1 MSAPAPERKP
11 LTDDLELRK
20 RIAAEAQTDG
30 ATDST
35 PGVRAFQFFLV
46 PLLIV
51 GVCVAVY
58 AGFSYIVVNP
68 RTARDWLD
76 DIKSG
81 GPNTRY
87 HAALQ
92 LSQAIRRMETPD
104 TRLMPEV
111 LALFKATPSEDGGD
125 PDRNRLNMRAY
136 LAICLG
142 SLKDARAS
150 EALLEAART
159 DANIQT
165 RMACLE
171 ALGAIKD
178 PSTISELVKLLDDPD
193 GIVRKY
199 AALNVGAVAEKA
211 GDRTVIAPLK
221 RLLSDPQPDVGWN
234 AALALAYF
242 LGDPSGNDTLMKML
256 DRAYLVE
263 RIRKDDPNARTLV
276 AQALIM
282 ACNSA
287 ARLKDFAFLPALQRL
302 TDDKV
307 EPDGDVRFIAHKAI
321 AMIQG
326 K

>member
-1 MSAPAPERKP
+1 M
-11 LTDDLELRK
+11 TDDLELRK

-30 ATDST
+30 ALAAT
-35 PGVRAFQFFLV
+35 PAVRAFQFFLV

-58 AGFSYIVVNP
+58 AGFSYLVVNP

-104 TRLMPEV
+104 TALTPEI
-111 LALFKATPSEDGGD
+111 LALFKTTPSEDGGD
-125 PDRNRLNMRAY
+125 PDKNRINMKAY
-136 LAICLG
+136 LATCLG

-150 EALLEAART
+150 EALLEAARS
-159 DANIQT
+159 DPHIQT
-165 RMACLE
+165 RAASLE

-178 PSTISELVKLLDDPD
+178 PSTIPDLVKLLDDPD

-221 RLLSDPQPDVGWN
+221 RLLSDPQADVGWN
-234 AALALAYF
+234 AALALGYF
-242 LGDPSGNDTLMKML
+242 LGDPSGNDTLTKML
-256 DRAYLVE
+256 DRAYLGE
-263 RIRKDDPNARTLV
+263 RIRKDDPNAQTLV
-276 AQALIM
+276 AQVQVN
-282 ACNSA
+282 ACNAA
-287 ARLKDFAFLPALQRL
+287 ARLKDPGFLPALRKL

-307 EPDGDVRFIAHKAI
+307 EPNGDVRFIAHKAI

>member
-1 MSAPAPERKP
+1 MP

-20 RIAAEAQTDG
+20 RIAAEAQTDA
-30 ATDST
+30 ATAAS

-46 PLLIV
+46 PLIIV
-51 GVCVAVY
+51 GICVAVY

-68 RTARDWLD
+68 RTAQDWLD
-76 DIKSG
+76 DIESG

-92 LSQAIRRMETPD
+92 LSQAIRRMENPDPRLTPK
-104 TRLMPEV
+104 V
-111 LALFKATPSEDGGD
+111 LALFKSTPSEDGGD
-125 PDRNRLNMRAY
+125 DDKNRINMRAY
-136 LAICLG
+136 LATCLG
-142 SLKDARAS
+142 SLKDPRAS
-150 EALLEAART
+150 DALLEAVRG
-159 DANIQT
+159 DKNVQT
-165 RMACLE
+165 RAASLE

-178 PSTISELVKLLDDPD
+178 PETLPALVKLLDDPD
-193 GIVRKY
+193 AIVRKY

-221 RLLSDPQPDVGWN
+221 KLLSDPLPDVGWN
-234 AALALAYF
+234 AALALGYF

-256 DRAYLVE
+256 DRSYLGDK
-263 RIRKDDPNARTLV
+263 IRKEDPSVETLI
-276 AQALIM
+276 AQVQVN
-282 ACNSA
+282 ACNAA
-287 ARLKDFAFLPALQRL
+287 ARLKDPGFLPALQKL

-307 EPDGDVRFIAHKAI
+307 EPNSDVRFIAHKAI